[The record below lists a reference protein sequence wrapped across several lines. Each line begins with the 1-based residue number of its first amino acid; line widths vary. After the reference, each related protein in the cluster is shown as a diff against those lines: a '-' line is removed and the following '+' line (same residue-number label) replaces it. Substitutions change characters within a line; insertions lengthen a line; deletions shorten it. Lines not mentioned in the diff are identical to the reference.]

1 MLVQQAIPYRDP
13 VWTNDGTAIDDSDYV
28 VEGNFPLFF
37 AASSRNGDR
46 YREDGAKRSFV

>member
-28 VEGNFPLFF
+28 VEGELSPILC
-37 AASSRNGDR
+37 GQ
-46 YREDGAKRSFV
+46 